1 MINGN
6 ENHLSANQTRFQQSS
21 KERFACVG
29 CSFAFGGA
37 DTACGI
43 KSKQKRGR
51 FRPLFL
57 NLDFAF

>member
-1 MINGN
+1 M
-6 ENHLSANQTRFQQSS
+6 SADQTCFQQSL

-29 CSFAFGGA
+29 RSFAFGGA

-51 FRPLFL
+51 FRPLF
-57 NLDFAF
+57 